1 MAARSGTLDVMHSL
15 VFFVLKDEHI
25 HPPLEIAINRGV
37 LAETGEV
44 SAFIKVFWPTLKRV
58 SVVVYPLHHP

>member
-15 VFFVLKDEHI
+15 VIFVFLKDEHI

-44 SAFIKVFWPTLKRV
+44 AG
-58 SVVVYPLHHP
+58 SVKGFFGLL

>member
-44 SAFIKVFWPTLKRV
+44 AASIKVFFGL
-58 SVVVYPLHHP
+58 L